1 MAAKTHSGEKLGYAL
16 GVFSVG
22 LGLTQI
28 LAPAGVARAIGLK
41 DDETTRKTMRAFGF
55 REAATG
61 IGLLSRPDHAEF
73 AWGRVAGDALDLAV
87 LGRALSSEE
96 SRRNRVAAAMAAVA
110 GVTVLDLLA
119 SSRLSRQENGR
130 AIDSGNGGLA
140 EANRGIEVRKAI
152 TVNKPPEEVYAFWR
166 NLENLPQFMV
176 HLESVR
182 VLDARLSYWKAR
194 APLGTAVEWTA
205 EITEDIPNRLLAWQ
219 SVEGTKVPNSGHVE
233 FKPAPGDRGTEV
245 HVRLRYD
252 PPGGT
257 LGATIA
263 KLFGEE
269 PSVQVD
275 GDLRRLKQVLEVGE
289 VVHSQASIHRGPHP
303 AQESGE

>member
-1 MAAKTHSGEKLGYAL
+1 
-16 GVFSVG
+16 
-22 LGLTQI
+22 
-28 LAPAGVARAIGLK
+28 
-41 DDETTRKTMRAFGF
+41 
-55 REAATG
+55 
-61 IGLLSRPDHAEF
+61 
-73 AWGRVAGDALDLAV
+73 
-87 LGRALSSEE
+87 
-96 SRRNRVAAAMAAVA
+96 
-110 GVTVLDLLA
+110 
-119 SSRLSRQENGR
+119 
-130 AIDSGNGGLA
+130 
-140 EANRGIEVRKAI
+140 
-152 TVNKPPEEVYAFWR
+152 
-166 NLENLPQFMV
+166 MV